1 MNDEHLIETTVDQHV
16 VHRGRFITFRVDTI
30 VDVDGK
36 SHLREVVDHPGAV
49 CVVPVIGDDVLMV
62 RQYRT
67 AVGAVVLELPA
78 GTLDLLPDG
87 SLEDPSTAAPRE
99 LREETGHRAST
110 WRSLGR
116 FWTAPGFSNE
126 LMHLYLATDLE
137 PLGDYSGP
145 DEDEYLDV
153 VRMPWR
159 DAVELAV
166 DGRIEDAKSLVGL
179 LHMARRADSGA
190 ID

>member
-1 MNDEHLIETTVDQHV
+1 
-16 VHRGRFITFRVDTI
+16 
-30 VDVDGK
+30 
-36 SHLREVVDHPGAV
+36 
-49 CVVPVIGDDVLMV
+49 MV

-116 FWTAPGFSNE
+116 FWTAPGFTNE

-179 LHMARRADSGA
+179 LHMARLADSGA